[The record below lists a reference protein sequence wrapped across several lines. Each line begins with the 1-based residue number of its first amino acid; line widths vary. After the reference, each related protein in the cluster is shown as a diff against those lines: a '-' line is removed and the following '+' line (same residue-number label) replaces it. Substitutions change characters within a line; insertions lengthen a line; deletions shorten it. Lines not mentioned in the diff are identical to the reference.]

1 MESDMPQLRETEL
14 YRALTQTFPDFR
26 TRQQKVLDVESLAKA
41 IGMTE
46 EGLYKWLR
54 AGRILSAKGV
64 EKLCQLANT
73 PENVAALDRR
83 GRTPP
88 SKQDLARFMLA

>member
-1 MESDMPQLRETEL
+1 MESDVPQLRETAL
-14 YRALTQTFPDFR
+14 YRTLSQTFPQFR
-26 TRQQKVLDVESLAKA
+26 TQQQRVLDVEGLAKA

-54 AGRILSAKGV
+54 AGRILSRRGV
-64 EKLCQLANT
+64 ERIHELAHS
-73 PENVAALDRR
+73 PDNVERLQEC

-88 SKQDLARFMLA
+88 TKQELASLMLA